1 MTKKGLQLQ
10 QTVSKKK
17 EKVSLPVTFKNV
29 IITKIKYTTRG
40 GL

>member
-29 IITKIKYTTRG
+29 ITKIKYTTKG